1 MREFLDIA
9 IQDVR
14 VGTCCVCA
22 GGEDLCAYL
31 AGWVVRCRSPLTA
44 GLSFCISLFAI
55 GRELLDSWWCEV

>member
-1 MREFLDIA
+1 VREFLDIA

-22 GGEDLCAYL
+22 GGEDLCAL
-31 AGWVVRCRSPLTA
+31 PGWLGSAMSISTHGKSL
-44 GLSFCISLFAI
+44 LLLSLFAI